1 MQLQIAD
8 CLLRVEG
15 GNEILNYLP
24 NLTPFALPET
34 ADPSCCPCE
43 VHLGCTLSPCSGTP
57 DMVAMPDGRQIRIWF
72 TRESCRLSLAFPG
85 MAHTYQLEADR
96 HWRQIRTD
104 LCPSLPADYKVLNDL
119 LMLSFIYSA
128 AFSQVVLIHA
138 SCIAL
143 DKEGVAFLG
152 PSGIGK
158 STHSR
163 LWLKHIPNTRLLNDD
178 QPALRLL
185 PEGKVLLCGTPW
197 SGKTPCYRNEK
208 VRLRALFQMEQAHE
222 NEAVRLT
229 GIQTFRML
237 LGSSSLM
244 GRDGVSFAAISRTLS
259 QIAGHIPAFL
269 LRNRPEEAAA
279 RLSYGLFQ
287 QSCMSSKL

>member
-8 CLLRVEG
+8 CLLRIES
-15 GNEILNYLP
+15 GNEILDYLP
-24 NLTPFALPET
+24 HLLPFALPEA
-34 ADPSCCPCE
+34 ADSSCLCKI
-43 VHLGCTLSPCSGTP
+43 HLGCTLSPCSGTP

-72 TRESCRLSLAFPG
+72 TRESCQLALELPG
-85 MAHTYQLEADR
+85 CKHAYLLTTDR
-96 HWRQIRTD
+96 HWRQVWTN
-104 LCPSLPADYKVLNDL
+104 LCPSTSIDYMALNDL

-128 AFSQVVLIHA
+128 AFAQVVLIHA
-138 SCIAL
+138 SCIAIGE
-143 DKEGVAFLG
+143 DGVAFLG

-163 LWLKHIPNTRLLNDD
+163 LWLAHIPHTRLLNDD

-185 PEGKVLLCGTPW
+185 PEGDVLLYGTPW

-208 VRLRALFQMEQAHE
+208 VRLRALFQMKQARE

-229 GIQTFRML
+229 GIQAFRML
-237 LGSSSLM
+237 LGASSLM
-244 GRDGVSFAAISRTLS
+244 GRDGVSFAAISKTLS
-259 QIAGHIPAFL
+259 QIAGHIPAFV

-279 RLSYGLFQ
+279 RLSHELFL
-287 QSCMSSKL
+287 QSVSTQI